1 MIAWEFPYRE
11 SSKLSRGVE
20 RSETHGLRFSPP
32 CRFPIGN
39 HQERSKMIPAET
51 SDFASLTGGIASL
64 NHRLNNDDAL
74 RATGFQCSYCGQQ
87 AFVRLLRE
95 GGWSVVGVAEV
106 VKPGFSVVGVGRVAI
121 DAYVVAFPVVGFGLK
136 R

>member
-39 HQERSKMIPAET
+39 HQERSMMIPAET
-51 SDFASLTGGIASL
+51 SDFASLSGGIASL

-74 RATGFQCSYCGQQ
+74 RATGFRAATAGNGLSVG
-87 AFVRLLRE
+87 LLR
-95 GGWSVVGVAEV
+95 AT
-106 VKPGFSVVGVGRVAI
+106 GFRAATARGRRVRRGCSRNI
-121 DAYVVAFPVVGFGLK
+121 LI
-136 R
+136 